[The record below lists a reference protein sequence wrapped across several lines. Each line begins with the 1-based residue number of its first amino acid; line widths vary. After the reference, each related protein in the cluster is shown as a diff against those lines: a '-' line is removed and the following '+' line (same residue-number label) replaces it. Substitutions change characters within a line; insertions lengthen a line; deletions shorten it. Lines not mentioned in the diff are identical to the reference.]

1 MYFFEKLCTYVYQ
14 SKSIHMNCKH
24 IQDPLRERGDW
35 DDRNQQSAALYFS
48 KNREGNMEKC

>member
-1 MYFFEKLCTYVYQ
+1 MYFFEKLCTYIYQ